1 MSSTASTPRLVHSLP
16 PVYAAAALRLA
27 LPLVVLPLVASR
39 VGPQEFGRLS
49 FILVWAGLLAMIVE
63 GGFLAAAARWASSGP
78 PVHPWVD
85 AIAIAVLAVAPG
97 WPATWY
103 LQATQQLNRW
113 ARVELM

>member
-39 VGPQEFGRLS
+39 VGTQEFGRLS

-63 GGFLAAAARWASSGP
+63 GGFLAAATRLAVTADAPGRWRLAQQVFSARCVLSVPAMLLSVAAARWASSGP
-78 PVHPWVD
+78 AVHP
-85 AIAIAVLAVAPG
+85 
-97 WPATWY
+97 
-103 LQATQQLNRW
+103 
-113 ARVELM
+113 